1 MKIRTTLISIAI
13 TLAIS
18 ATVTIMDDAQTRARS
33 DSGATSKTDLNVVG
47 NAIGDVDRQ
56 PVTAATATID
66 TVSATDQNPAK
77 RSGSAKKKK
86 DVGATVFYQWRDA
99 SNKRVLLRFGTYD
112 YKGNGFGWVKIVA
125 KHHILS
131 PLSVKFVTRAPGGGV
146 RDGNEYIYHAYANRK
161 ECVRG
166 SCYYTDSVKVRAV
179 VSWSAPKIH
188 WGVKLDG
195 GPIGVKTT
203 YCVNANKAW
212 ACPPWVDLA
221 IGVKGTSSGK
231 SEQSSIEWSYSP
243 VKIRGADN
251 DRAK

>member
-1 MKIRTTLISIAI
+1 VKIVTTFISFAL
-13 TLAIS
+13 TLALS
-18 ATVTIMDDAQTRARS
+18 ASVAPIGDARLAAAPGPAPEGTRA
-33 DSGATSKTDLNVVG
+33 GADIGSAKKTG
-47 NAIGDVDRQ
+47 
-56 PVTAATATID
+56 T
-66 TVSATDQNPAK
+66 
-77 RSGSAKKKK
+77 AKKKK
-86 DVGATVFYQWRDA
+86 DIGAIVFYQWRDA
-99 SNKRVLLRFGTYD
+99 SNKRILLRMGTYD

-131 PLSVKFVTRAPGGGV
+131 PLSVEFVTRAPGGGV

-179 VSWSAPKIH
+179 VSFSTPKVH

-195 GPIGVKTT
+195 GAIGVKTT
-203 YCVNANKAW
+203 YCLNANKAW

-221 IGVKGTSSGK
+221 IGVKNANSGN
-231 SEQSSIEWSYSP
+231 STQGSIEWSYSP
-243 VKIRGADN
+243 VRVQGADN

>member
-1 MKIRTTLISIAI
+1 VKIRTTLISIAI
-13 TLAIS
+13 TLAMSTPTTATGS
-18 ATVTIMDDAQTRARS
+18 AQSLAGSDAAAVSRS
-33 DSGATSKTDLNVVG
+33 NLGLTGDAVVSLT
-47 NAIGDVDRQ
+47 RQ
-56 PVTAATATID
+56 PVT
-66 TVSATDQNPAK
+66 TDPAPGRDAPTRVK
-77 RSGSAKKKK
+77 STTKNTGSAKKN
-86 DVGATVFYQWRDA
+86 VGATVFYQWRDA
-99 SNKRVLLRFGTYD
+99 SKKRVLLRIGTYD

-146 RDGNEYIYHAYANRK
+146 RNGNEYIYHAYANRK

-179 VSWSAPKIH
+179 VSWSAPKVH

-203 YCVNANKAW
+203 YCLNANKAW
-212 ACPPWVDLA
+212 ACPKWIDLA
-221 IGVKGTSSGK
+221 IGVKGANSGK
-231 SEQSSIEWSYSP
+231 SAQSSIEWSYAP

-251 DRAK
+251 DRAQ